1 MAQSLPIRHFITFL
15 FTVNVIRHVAALFSK
30 VDSNRLWLDVQN
42 EEAVIC
48 AKFGKDLFNISKV
61 IGRKTKWSWFFGL
74 PGIYFHKRYKDIV
87 SMLDCWIP
95 SLLLTIEAYDICTSF
110 LRLLVHSTNDLPV
123 SFTHSI
129 SILTSGV

>member
-1 MAQSLPIRHFITFL
+1 ML
-15 FTVNVIRHVAALFSK
+15 FAMLRYYSK
-30 VDSNRLWLDVQN
+30 VDSNKLWRDVQN

-61 IGRKTKWSWFFGL
+61 IGRKTKWPRFFGL

-95 SLLLTIEAYDICTSF
+95 SLLLTIAPVFSAYSHIPQMISQF
-110 LRLLVHSTNDLPV
+110 YLRTV
-123 SFTHSI
+123 SVS
-129 SILTSGV
+129 